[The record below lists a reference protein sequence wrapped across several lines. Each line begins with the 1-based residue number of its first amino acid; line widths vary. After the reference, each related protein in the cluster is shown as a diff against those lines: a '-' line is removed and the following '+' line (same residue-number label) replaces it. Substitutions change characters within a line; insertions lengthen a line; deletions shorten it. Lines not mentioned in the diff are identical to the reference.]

1 MPTQLQRLA
10 ASPETGDDDPR
21 VTTVMTSRLVAVTMD
36 TSVSTAL
43 LLMAREGVRHLP
55 VMQGQACVGLVLES
69 DLVRCLAETGPLTA
83 AAGLHVGEFARSTA
97 PLPTS
102 ARRSEAAR
110 RMVTECSDAVL
121 VAGHDQLLGIVT
133 ASDLVRSLAAVA
145 AQAPA
150 PEGRSR

>member
-1 MPTQLQRLA
+1 MPTDALRLA
-10 ASPETGDDDPR
+10 APPETSDDDPR

-55 VMQGQACVGLVLES
+55 VMQGRACVGLVLES

-102 ARRSEAAR
+102 ARRSEAAQ
-110 RMVTECSDAVL
+110 RMMTECSR
-121 VAGHDQLLGIVT
+121 HT
-133 ASDLVRSLAAVA
+133 ARRLRKAFVRPAWRHLAE
-145 AQAPA
+145 P
-150 PEGRSR
+150 RSCVRCAR